1 MNKFMIVSCVELDKS
16 ENGYGGPA
24 IVLGCVA
31 DPLLVLFFPI
41 PQDKAEMLNYLL
53 KEGDYN
59 INTES
64 IGLYK
69 TMLDSWMAGNR
80 FLSGI
85 ILDCIYDEE
94 TDDEIMNVEFVLSNR
109 SSGLI
114 ESVVP
119 VSFVNSMILA
129 AMQGLEVIV
138 TMKLL
143 DKLLPDDDDDED
155 EEDNNEEDVEDNKS
169 AFPEDNAILDIVKGI
184 MDGKLDQ
191 NLSLDNS
198 EGPSCKK
205 TPSKKKS
212 SSKTS
217 SKTKN
222 TEKKEKKE
230 PKKPE

>member
-31 DPLLVLFFPI
+31 DPSLVLFFPI
-41 PQDKAEMLNYLL
+41 PQDKGDMLNYLL

-59 INTES
+59 INTEI

-85 ILDCIYDEE
+85 ILDCVYDEE

-138 TMKLL
+138 TMKLFN
-143 DKLLPDDDDDED
+143 KLLPDDE
-155 EEDNNEEDVEDNKS
+155 EEDDNEEEVEDNKN
-169 AFPEDNAILDIVKGI
+169 AFPEDIEILDIVKGI

-191 NLSLDNS
+191 NLSDNS
-198 EGPSCKK
+198 KDSSCKKKSAPKK
-205 TPSKKKS
+205 TPSKKIPS
-212 SSKTS
+212 N
-217 SKTKN
+217 KTKN
-222 TEKKEKKE
+222 TEKKEPKE